1 MTCPNCAEGFVLPG
15 EPTGSFPPDYEGA
28 YYAPA
33 PLGES
38 KRAVILLT
46 DGFGLELNNPKILA
60 DKLSQS
66 FPIGWVVTCG
76 FLTTSRVSRVNL
88 P

>member
-1 MTCPNCAEGFVLPG
+1 MTCPNCAEGFILPG

-33 PLGES
+33 PQGER

-60 DKLSQS
+60 DKLSNRLGCDVWVPDYFKGEQS
-66 FPIGWVVTCG
+66 QSSVK
-76 FLTTSRVSRVNL
+76 
-88 P
+88 